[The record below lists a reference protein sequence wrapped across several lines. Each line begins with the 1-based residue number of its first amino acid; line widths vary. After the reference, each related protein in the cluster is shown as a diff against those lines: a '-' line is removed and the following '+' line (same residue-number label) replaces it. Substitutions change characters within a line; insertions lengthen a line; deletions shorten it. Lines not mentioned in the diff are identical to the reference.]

1 MSVRAANRAS
11 EDAVDSVPRRDP
23 AAAETADLEHPSPAQ
38 QRDAET
44 LVERLFHE
52 ALAQPRDQRAR
63 WLAEQCADRP
73 AMHEEVRSLLE
84 ASGEA
89 GTFLEAPPSDAVA
102 LARAARRD
110 ESEGA
115 SLRSA
120 IDRHG
125 GAGIDLDVDLAIDR
139 AMAESLIGRSVGDFT
154 LDAVL
159 GQGGMGVVY
168 RATQRQPQRTVALKL
183 VRPGLASASSMRRLE
198 LEAEALG
205 RVRHP
210 GIASIHAAGTAD
222 LGMGPQ
228 PFVAMEFVEGW
239 PLRTWLTASGPDL
252 ATKVRVIEAIAEAIQ
267 HAHQNGIIHRD
278 LKPENLLV
286 EESPQGPRPRVLDF
300 GVARLAHASDGRER
314 EGRRGMTLEGHLVG
328 TLAYMSPEQVRGEEI
343 DTRSD
348 IYALGL
354 VAWELIAERPARTFI
369 DGSLA
374 DAVRAA
380 LDRSPPSLA
389 TVAPDCPVDLA
400 MVIGKALE
408 PDASRRYATADAFAA
423 DLGRF
428 RRHEPVSARP
438 PTLAYLA
445 ARYARRHRAQVA
457 AAGAIAATVLV
468 AFALVTGLL
477 IRTQAAEERERQR
490 ADDSSAVVDAMLWS
504 LGLDAQVPTTGP
516 VDVARLREM
525 LGALEADGRRRLADR
540 PQAEA
545 RLLNAIAERHHTLND
560 YAKAKELF
568 ERSLERS
575 AAAVGDARALRAAAL
590 HGLAAAEFFLAQGDA
605 ARLASVAE
613 RYELALAA
621 RDDALGHD
629 HSDTALTMRHLAAVR
644 RALGDLVAAEA
655 LYRESL
661 DIHERLHAAGDPLAT
676 PVMVASGLNGL
687 AAFLSGTGEHVEAQT
702 LLERSLRTLR
712 SMPDNER
719 RAVDEARV
727 LRNLG
732 TEEGFNRHFDD
743 GLASLDEA
751 EVIFIQQL
759 GPTNREVA
767 TTILHRARLEQRRGN
782 AEGARACAERLL
794 SSFDLGPQDALRIE
808 AERLIEAAKR

>member
-1 MSVRAANRAS
+1 MQAK
-11 EDAVDSVPRRDP
+11 
-23 AAAETADLEHPSPAQ
+23 ETAEIAPGAGDRQ
-38 QRDAET
+38 QNDSSTDE
-44 LVERLFHE
+44 LVEQLFHE
-52 ALAQPRDQRAR
+52 ALGQPRESRLR
-63 WLAEQCADRP
+63 WLADRCRG
-73 AMHEEVRSLLE
+73 AQAVQREVESLLE

-89 GTFLEAPPSDAVA
+89 ERFLETPPSDAVEIAREAKGAGTLGA
-102 LARAARRD
+102 LD
-110 ESEGA
+110 
-115 SLRSA
+115 
-120 IDRHG
+120 IDRT
-125 GAGIDLDVDLAIDR
+125 L
-139 AMAESLIGRSVGDFT
+139 AESLVGRTVGDFT
-154 LDAVL
+154 LDGVL

-168 RATQRQPQRTVALKL
+168 RATQRQPRRTVALKL

-210 GIASIHAAGTAD
+210 GIAAIHAAGTAD

-239 PLRTWLTASGPDL
+239 PLRAWLAGSKPDL
-252 ATKVRVIEAIAEAIQ
+252 VTKVRTLRAVAEAIQ

-278 LKPENLLV
+278 LKPDNLLV

-300 GVARLAHASDGRER
+300 GVARLTQRNAAG
-314 EGRRGMTLEGHLVG
+314 EGTAAMTVEGHLVG
-328 TLAYMSPEQVRGEEI
+328 TLAYMSPEQVRGQEV

-354 VAWELIAERPARTFI
+354 IAWEMIAERPARSFLE
-369 DGSLA
+369 GSLA

-380 LDRSPPSLA
+380 LDRPPPPLT
-389 TVAPDCPVDLA
+389 TVVADCPIDLSL
-400 MVIGKALE
+400 VVSKALE

-423 DLGRF
+423 DLARF
-428 RRHEPVSARP
+428 LRHEPVTARA
-438 PTLAYLA
+438 PTAAYLLF
-445 ARYARRHRAQVA
+445 RYARRHRAQVA
-457 AAGAIAATVLV
+457 AACATLATLIV
-468 AFALVTGLL
+468 AFGLVTGLL
-477 IRTQAAEERERQR
+477 LRTRAAEERERQR

-504 LGLDAQVPTTGP
+504 LGLDAQVPTIGP
-516 VDVARLREM
+516 VDIARLREM
-525 LGALEADGRRRLADR
+525 LTALEADGRRRLADR

-575 AAAVGDARALRAAAL
+575 DAGGGDARVLRASAL

-605 ARLASVAE
+605 VRLGPVAE
-613 RYELALAA
+613 RYEQALAA
-621 RDDALGHD
+621 RRSALGGE

-644 RALGDLVAAEA
+644 RALGDLGEAER
-655 LYRESL
+655 LYRDSL
-661 DIHERLHAAGDPLAT
+661 AIHERLHAAGDPLAT

-687 AAFLSGTGEHVEAQT
+687 AAFLSGRDEHVEAQT
-702 LLERSLRTLR
+702 LLERSLRMLR

-751 EVIFIQQL
+751 EAIFVQQL

-767 TTILHRARLEQRRGN
+767 TTLLRRAKLELRRGN
-782 AEGARACAERLL
+782 QEGARSAAERILA
-794 SSFDLGPQDALRIE
+794 SFDLTEQDALRVE
-808 AERLIEAAKR
+808 AERIRVAPPPP

>member
-1 MSVRAANRAS
+1 MAEPRDRNRAA
-11 EDAVDSVPRRDP
+11 E
-23 AAAETADLEHPSPAQ
+23 ETAAIPPSAASGPPSLDAPS
-38 QRDAET
+38 DAEI
-44 LVERLFHE
+44 EAMFHE
-52 ALAQPRDQRAR
+52 AIARPRAQRIR
-63 WLAEQCADRP
+63 WLADRCASAP
-73 AMHEEVRSLLE
+73 ALHAEVLSLLE

-89 GTFLEAPPSDAVA
+89 EGFLESPPSEAIAIARDAKLEGSIGSRFVSA
-102 LARAARRD
+102 IAAAGGSNEGEAREGEWSAA
-110 ESEGA
+110 A
-115 SLRSA
+115 SL
-120 IDRHG
+120 
-125 GAGIDLDVDLAIDR
+125 L
-139 AMAESLIGRSVGDFT
+139 GRSVGEFT

-168 RATQRQPQRTVALKL
+168 RATQRQPRRTVALKL
-183 VRPGLASASSMRRLE
+183 VRPGLASPSSMRRLE

-210 GIASIHAAGTAD
+210 GIAAIHAAGSAD

-239 PLRTWLTASGPDL
+239 PLRAWLAANKPDR
-252 ATKVRVIEAIAEAIQ
+252 ATRVRVLQAIAEAIQ

-278 LKPENLLV
+278 LKPDNLLV
-286 EESPQGPRPRVLDF
+286 EETPQGPRPRVLDF
-300 GVARLAHASDGRER
+300 GVARLTQGNGAR
-314 EGRRGMTLEGHLVG
+314 EGAAAMTVEGHLVG
-328 TLAYMSPEQVRGEEI
+328 TLAYMSPEQVRGHEV

-354 VAWELIAERPARTFI
+354 IAWEMIAERPARTFLE
-369 DGSLA
+369 GSLA
-374 DAVRAA
+374 DAVRSA
-380 LDRSPPSLA
+380 LDRPPPALTS
-389 TVAPDCPVDLA
+389 VVPDCPLDLSLIVA
-400 MVIGKALE
+400 KALE
-408 PDASRRYATADAFAA
+408 PEASRRYATADAFAA
-423 DLGRF
+423 DLARF
-428 RRHEPVSARP
+428 LRAEPITARAPTALYLLRR
-438 PTLAYLA
+438 YGQ
-445 ARYARRHRAQVA
+445 RHRAQVVA
-457 AAGAIAATVLV
+457 ACAILAILVV
-468 AFALVTGLL
+468 AFGIVTGLL
-477 IRTQAAEERERQR
+477 LRTRAAEERERQR

-504 LGLDAQVPTTGP
+504 LGLDAQVSTTGP
-516 VDVARLREM
+516 VDIARLREM
-525 LGALEADGRRRLADR
+525 LASLEADGRRRLADR

-575 AAAVGDARALRAAAL
+575 DAAGGDARVLRAAAL

-605 ARLASVAE
+605 VRLGPVAE
-613 RYELALAA
+613 RYEQALAA
-621 RDDALGHD
+621 RRSALGAE

-644 RALGDLVAAEA
+644 RTLGDLGEAER

-661 DIHERLHAAGDPLAT
+661 AIHERLHAAGDPLAT

-687 AAFLSGTGEHVEAQT
+687 AAFLSAREEHVEAQT
-702 LLERSLRTLR
+702 LLERSLRMLR

-751 EVIFIQQL
+751 EAIFVQQL

-767 TTILHRARLEQRRGN
+767 TTLLRRARLEMRRGN
-782 AEGARACAERLL
+782 DEGARAAARRIIE
-794 SSFDLGPQDALRIE
+794 SFDLAEQDALRIE
-808 AERLIEAAKR
+808 AERVLSAPPPA